1 MATTPGKLV
10 TLLVGETKK
19 NWSGT
24 PVSEMR
30 EGHSAPSY
38 IGVLPMPELIET
50 FTQSIN
56 GAETSFRVKGYSP
69 NIIIIEG
76 TREIA
81 DIFGEHVIDIKKQML
96 AASENVLA
104 RYDAYKGFEE
114 EYGIFCVSQ
123 YKKQPEDEFRSR
135 FPRIAGLIKSEKE
148 PLDEREIHRTMES
161 SMKYGKDDLL
171 IADWDGAF
179 VFNQSGG
186 FVEAISLCELVNV
199 QLLRYRILDFELDRR
214 LRKLLRL
221 LNDGHV
227 RKFGIFR
234 TKELKE
240 TIREIIQT
248 RSHSLIE
255 FEDVERNVKLIGDW
269 YSAKVYSMLEKKFH
283 IEEWRGHVKEKF
295 EALGDVYTMAS
306 ENFSLSFS
314 KRMDIVLI
322 FGWLFLLVGWF
333 VLFVFDLLKF
343 LRS

>member
-1 MATTPGKLV
+1 MIATPGKLV

-38 IGVLPMPELIET
+38 IGVIPMPELIET
-50 FTQSIN
+50 FKQNIS
-56 GAETSFRVKGYSP
+56 GADISFRVKGYAP
-69 NIIIIEG
+69 NIIIVEG
-76 TREIA
+76 TRDVV
-81 DIFGEHVIDIKKQML
+81 DIFGEQVIDIKKQML
-96 AASENVLA
+96 TASGDVLA

-114 EYGIFCVSQ
+114 EYGVFCVAQ

-161 SMKYGKDDLL
+161 SIKYGKDDLL

-179 VFNQSGG
+179 VFNQSGR
-186 FVEAISLCELVNV
+186 FDEAIGLCELINV

-214 LRKLLRL
+214 LRKLIRL
-221 LNDGHV
+221 LNSGHV

-234 TKELKE
+234 AKELKE
-240 TIREIIQT
+240 AIREIIQT
-248 RSHSLIE
+248 RSRSLIE

-269 YSAKVYSMLEKKFH
+269 YSAKVFAMLEKKFH
-283 IEEWRGHVKEKF
+283 LEEWRRHVKEKF
-295 EALGDVYTMAS
+295 EALGDVYAMAS

-322 FGWLFLLVGWF
+322 FGWLSLVAGS
-333 VLFVFDLLKF
+333 LKIFVFDLLKF

>member
-1 MATTPGKLV
+1 M
-10 TLLVGETKK
+10 TLLIGETKK

-24 PVSEMR
+24 PVGGMR

-38 IGVLPMPELIET
+38 IGTMPMPELIET
-50 FTQSIN
+50 FTQN
-56 GAETSFRVKGYSP
+56 VDGVDVAFRVKGYFP
-69 NIIIIEG
+69 NIIIVEG
-76 TREIA
+76 SRDVGDVFTEQ
-81 DIFGEHVIDIKKQML
+81 VIDIKKRMRE
-96 AASENVLA
+96 ASGDVLV

-114 EYGIFCVSQ
+114 EYGVFCVSQ
-123 YKKQPEDEFRSR
+123 YKKQPEDEFRQKISQ
-135 FPRIAGLIKSEKE
+135 IAGLLKSEKE
-148 PLDEREIHRTMES
+148 PLDEREVHRTMES
-161 SMKYGKDDLL
+161 SIKYGKDDLL

-179 VFNQSGG
+179 VFNQSGR
-186 FVEAISLCELVNV
+186 FSEAIGLCELANV

-214 LRKLLRL
+214 LRKLVRL

-269 YSAKVYSMLEKKFH
+269 YSAKVYSMLDKKFH
-283 IEEWRGHVKEKF
+283 LEEWRGHVREKF
-295 EALGDVYTMAS
+295 EALGDVYSMAS
-306 ENFSLSFS
+306 ENFSLSFA

-322 FGWLFLLVGWF
+322 FGWLFLLIGWG
-333 VLFVFDLLKF
+333 VLFVFDLLKY

>member
-1 MATTPGKLV
+1 MPSTPGKLV

-19 NWSGT
+19 NWNGT
-24 PVSEMR
+24 PVNGMR

-38 IGVLPMPELIET
+38 IGIMPMPELIEE
-50 FTQSIN
+50 FTQSVD
-56 GAETSFRVKGYSP
+56 GVDVAFRVKGYVP
-69 NIIIIEG
+69 NIIIVESS
-76 TREIA
+76 RDVS
-81 DIFGEHVIDIKKQML
+81 DIFDGQIIEVKKKML
-96 AASENVLA
+96 AASSDALA

-114 EYGIFCVSQ
+114 EYGVFCVSQ
-123 YKKQPEDEFRSR
+123 YKKQPEEEFRQR
-135 FPRIAGLIKSEKE
+135 FAQIAGLLKSEKE
-148 PLDEREIHRTMES
+148 PLDEREVHRTMES
-161 SMKYGKDDLL
+161 SIKYGKDDLL

-179 VFNQSGG
+179 VFNQSGRFAETIG
-186 FVEAISLCELVNV
+186 LCELANV

-214 LRKLLRL
+214 LRKLVRM
-221 LNDGHV
+221 LNGGHV

-234 TKELKE
+234 TKELKQ

-269 YSAKVYSMLEKKFH
+269 YSAKAFSMLEKKFH
-283 IEEWRGHVKEKF
+283 IEEWRGHVREKF
-295 EALGDVYTMAS
+295 EALGDVYAMAS

-333 VLFVFDLLKF
+333 ALFVLDVLKYF
-343 LRS
+343 RS